1 MFLNFKE
8 LLESVGPDTYES
20 LKRAVEL
27 GKWPDGKK
35 ITREQRGLCLQAVI
49 SWEASNL
56 PEDERSGYIPP
67 KKHSHC
73 GGEGELAE
81 PEEKTLKW
89 Q

>member
-1 MFLNFKE
+1 MDFKE
-8 LLESVGPDTYES
+8 LLESVNPDTYQS

-49 SWEASNL
+49 SWETSHL
-56 PEDERSGYIPP
+56 PENERSGYIPP

-81 PEEKTLKW
+81 PEVNTLKW